1 MTLLLETPPNSSAE
15 TQTHQCVTCGQ
26 KERVFVVAPNGRQTA
41 GIWRCRI
48 LSQKT
53 RSEVIVQPEEDCFV
67 HRSLTDY
74 WQPSEKILTR

>member
-1 MTLLLETPPNSSAE
+1 MTSMQEISPNPFAE
-15 TQTHQCVTCGQ
+15 TQTHQCVTCAQ

-41 GIWRCRI
+41 GLWRCRV

-53 RSEVIVQPEEDCFV
+53 RNEVVVQPEEDCFV

-74 WQPSEKILTR
+74 WQRTEQILTR